1 MAKFNEEKLRECAE
15 WVRENGLI
23 DYGGASVRAFCT
35 AMDLHHST
43 YFEWLATK
51 PEFAEAIKNAKR
63 EFAESLERDL
73 VVSLAKAAK
82 GYKYVK
88 KKTEYVNGADNR
100 PVIKKQTSE
109 DVEVQPNVGAAI
121 FLLTNLN
128 PEGWKNR
135 QNTTVDAQLKGNL
148 DTKPSF
154 NVDDLP
160 EELQQQI
167 ADALQEAEHQRTIE
181 QRNGKKD

>member
-1 MAKFNEEKLRECAE
+1 MAKYNEDKLRECAD

-23 DYGGASVRAFCT
+23 DYGGASVKAFCA

-128 PEGWKNR
+128 PDGWKNR

>member
-1 MAKFNEEKLRECAE
+1 MAKFNEDKLRECAD

-23 DYGGASVRAFCT
+23 DYGGASVKAFCA
-35 AMDLHHST
+35 AMDIGKTT
-43 YFEWLATK
+43 YYEWLAD
-51 PEFAEAIKNAKR
+51 PNFANAINKAKR

-82 GYKYVK
+82 GYRYVK

-135 QNTTVDAQLKGNL
+135 QNTTVDAQLKGSVETN
-148 DTKPSF
+148 PAF

>member
-1 MAKFNEEKLRECAE
+1 MAKYNEQKLQECAD

-23 DYGGASVRAFCT
+23 DYGGASVRAFCA
-35 AMDLHHST
+35 AMDIGKTT
-43 YFEWLATK
+43 YYEWLAD
-51 PEFAEAIKNAKR
+51 PNFSDAINKAKR

-88 KKTEYVNGADNR
+88 KKTEYVNGKDNR

-128 PEGWKNR
+128 PDGWKNR
-135 QNTTVDAQLKGNL
+135 QNTTVDAKVKGELEQSHSYTLEDIPTDQLA
-148 DTKPSF
+148 
-154 NVDDLP
+154 
-160 EELQQQI
+160 EL
-167 ADALQEAEHQRTIE
+167 ADALQQGEYERVMAKKG
-181 QRNGKKD
+181 GKSSE